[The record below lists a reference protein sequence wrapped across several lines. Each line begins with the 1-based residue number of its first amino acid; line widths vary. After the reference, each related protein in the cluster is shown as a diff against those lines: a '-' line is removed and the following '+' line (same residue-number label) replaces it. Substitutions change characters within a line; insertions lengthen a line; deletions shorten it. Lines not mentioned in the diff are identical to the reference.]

1 SGGLTD
7 GARFRGPNA
16 LLSGPAGG
24 VVGAG
29 RIARQAGFRHAI
41 AFDMGGTSTDVSLL
55 VDGEAERAFETQVAG
70 IRVRAPMVRVHTV
83 AAGGGSLCRFDGFRL
98 TVGPES
104 AGADPGPLCY
114 GRRDADGRP
123 RAREL
128 ALTDV
133 NVFLGRLPA
142 ARFPFPLEV
151 EPVERALAAL
161 AAELEAAGH
170 GRPLDDVAA
179 GFVEVANAAMA
190 QAIQEVSV
198 ARGVDPRG
206 CVLVGFG
213 GAGGQHVCQ
222 VARRLGIRTVL
233 LHPLA
238 GLLSAW
244 GIGVADASW
253 DGQHDAGRA
262 PLGADG

>member
-1 SGGLTD
+1 PGARLRFMQSSGGLTEA
-7 GARFRGPNA
+7 ARFRGPGA

-29 RIARQAGFRHAI
+29 RVAREAGWHAAI

-70 IRVRAPMVRVHTV
+70 LRVRAPMVRIHTV

-98 TVGPES
+98 SVGPES

-114 GRRDADGRP
+114 GRRDAGGARA
-123 RAREL
+123 AREPT
-128 ALTDV
+128 LTDV

-142 ARFPFPLEV
+142 DRFPLPLD
-151 EPVERALAAL
+151 PAPIAPALTAL
-161 AAELEAAGH
+161 CEQLAAAGH
-170 GRPLDDVAA
+170 FRTPDELAA
-179 GFVEVANAAMA
+179 GLLEIANATMA

-198 ARGVDPRG
+198 ARGVDPRV
-206 CVLVGFG
+206 CALIGFG

-222 VARRLGIRTVL
+222 VARALGIRTVL

-238 GLLSAW
+238 GLLSAV
-244 GIGVADASW
+244 GIGTAAPSW
-253 DGQHDAGRA
+253 
-262 PLGADG
+262 

>member
-114 GRRDADGRP
+114 GRRDASGARA
-123 RAREL
+123 AREPT
-128 ALTDV
+128 LTDV

-142 ARFPFPLEV
+142 DRFPL
-151 EPVERALAAL
+151 ALDPAPIGPAPAAL
-161 AAELEAAGH
+161 CGRLAAAGH
-170 GRPLDDVAA
+170 PRTPDELAA
-179 GFVEVANAAMA
+179 GFLAVANATMA
-190 QAIQEVSV
+190 QAIAEVSV
-198 ARGVDPRG
+198 ARGIDPRA
-206 CVLVGFG
+206 CALVGFG
-213 GAGGQHVCQ
+213 GAGGQHVCAG
-222 VARRLGIRTVL
+222 ARAPGIRTAL
-233 LHPLA
+233 
-238 GLLSAW
+238 
-244 GIGVADASW
+244 
-253 DGQHDAGRA
+253 
-262 PLGADG
+262 